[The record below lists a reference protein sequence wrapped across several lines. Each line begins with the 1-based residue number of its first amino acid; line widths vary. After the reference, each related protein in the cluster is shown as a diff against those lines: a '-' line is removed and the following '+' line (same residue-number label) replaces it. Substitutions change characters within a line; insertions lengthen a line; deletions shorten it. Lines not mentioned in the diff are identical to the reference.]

1 MEIADS
7 ARKHGVADEDMLHAY
22 RNAIRSIPQLGEDR
36 VLYIGLDR
44 AGRDW
49 LEIGVLGPYNDEP
62 CIIHAK
68 TARDKFLRRL
78 KR

>member
-49 LEIGVLGPYNDEP
+49 LEIGVLGPITTSRALSTP
-62 CIIHAK
+62 
-68 TARDKFLRRL
+68 RRPGTSSCAD
-78 KR
+78 